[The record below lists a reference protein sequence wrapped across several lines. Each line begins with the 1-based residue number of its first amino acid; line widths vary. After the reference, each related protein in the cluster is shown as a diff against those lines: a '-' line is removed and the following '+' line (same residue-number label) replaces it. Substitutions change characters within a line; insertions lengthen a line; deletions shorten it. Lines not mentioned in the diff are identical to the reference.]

1 MHFSSPAGEVNFSRG
16 PLWEEMSFVF
26 LMKNESEWA
35 VGIGGGLG
43 QVLFW
48 SCQVT
53 GIPLRLFHPTRD
65 GLIETRWGGG
75 GGSRGGGGGGGQM
88 EKSFAFFVCPE

>member
-1 MHFSSPAGEVNFSRG
+1 
-16 PLWEEMSFVF
+16 
-26 LMKNESEWA
+26 MKYESEWA

-65 GLIETRWGGG
+65 GLIETRC
-75 GGSRGGGGGGGQM
+75 RGQGVEEWRADG
-88 EKSFAFFVCPE
+88 EELCFLCVP

>member
-1 MHFSSPAGEVNFSRG
+1 MNFSRG